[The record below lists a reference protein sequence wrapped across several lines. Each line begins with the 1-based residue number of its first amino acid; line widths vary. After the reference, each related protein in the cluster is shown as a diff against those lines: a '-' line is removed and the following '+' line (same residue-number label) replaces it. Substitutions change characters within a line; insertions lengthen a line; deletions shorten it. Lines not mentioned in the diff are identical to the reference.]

1 MEIAALLFR
10 SDFLLL
16 KFLVLRDLILYEIGE
31 GFFSPRLFIIKLL
44 RVIDHFEALVEG
56 GTQGWVR
63 LQTRL
68 HEIVQSLCVPLVQL
82 LVVPFEDSAVFFFTV
97 TAFKRQL
104 QHRKLVD

>member
-10 SDFLLL
+10 RDFLLL

-56 GTQGWVR
+56 GTQGRVR

-68 HEIVQSLCVPLVQL
+68 HEIV
-82 LVVPFEDSAVFFFTV
+82 
-97 TAFKRQL
+97 
-104 QHRKLVD
+104 

>member
-1 MEIAALLFR
+1 LEIAALLFR

-56 GTQGWVR
+56 GTQGGVR

-68 HEIVQSLCVPLVQL
+68 HEIV
-82 LVVPFEDSAVFFFTV
+82 
-97 TAFKRQL
+97 
-104 QHRKLVD
+104 